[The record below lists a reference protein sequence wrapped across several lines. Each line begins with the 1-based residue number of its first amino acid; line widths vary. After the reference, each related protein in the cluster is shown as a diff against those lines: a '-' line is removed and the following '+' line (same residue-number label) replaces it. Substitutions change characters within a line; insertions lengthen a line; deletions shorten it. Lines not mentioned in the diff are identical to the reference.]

1 MAEPLNVRVVSPEK
15 LVYEGTAASVVAPAW
30 DGSVGILPGHAPM
43 ITLLGAGELAIDVPG
58 GGSESFFVAGGVL
71 KIEGRE
77 LVVLSEFASAERPEE
92 IPAGAVVSAEELL
105 EAADAA
111 D

>member
-71 KIEGRE
+71 KVEGQE
-77 LVVLSEFASAERPEE
+77 LVVLSEFASEERPEE

-105 EAADAA
+105 EAGDAA